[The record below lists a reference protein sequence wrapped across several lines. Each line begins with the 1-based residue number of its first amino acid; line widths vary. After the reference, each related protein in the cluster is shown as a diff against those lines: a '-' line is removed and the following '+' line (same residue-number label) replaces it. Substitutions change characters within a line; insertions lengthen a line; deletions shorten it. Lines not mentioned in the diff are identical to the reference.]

1 MTGRRAFGFRRGLDE
16 SDAITSVRR
25 LTLAI
30 LVIAAVVGCR
40 GDGGGAVGPNPV
52 IAGDWSG
59 TSHLFTVRFEAT
71 FTQSGQTVGGNGHF
85 SSPIESGDFTV
96 TGTLMGR
103 EVDLVLTSQEFGA
116 TVYRGRF
123 IAANRIQGTFDPS
136 GEYEMELTLDRD

>member
-1 MTGRRAFGFRRGLDE
+1 MTSTHAWGLGGPA
-16 SDAITSVRR
+16 AIASVRR

-30 LVIAAVVGCR
+30 LVIVALGGCR

-59 TSHLFTVRFEAT
+59 TSHFFTVRFEAT

-96 TGTLMGR
+96 TGTLVGR
-103 EVDLVLTSQEFGA
+103 EVDLVLTSQELGA
-116 TVYRGRF
+116 TAYRGRF
-123 IAANRIQGTFDPS
+123 TAADRIEGTFDPS
-136 GEYEMELTLDRD
+136 GEYEMQLTLDRD